1 MATDLFPW
9 KTKPPITDEE
19 LIILCLNNAP
29 CGTDKKQVQRLIN
42 LNKIIL
48 ERPTGLYN
56 IFPLDMRQDNGT

>member
-9 KTKPPITDEE
+9 KTKDPITDEE

-29 CGTDKKQVQRLIN
+29 EGVDKKQAKRLIDYY
-42 LNKIIL
+42 KIIL
-48 ERPTGLYN
+48 ERPTGLYH